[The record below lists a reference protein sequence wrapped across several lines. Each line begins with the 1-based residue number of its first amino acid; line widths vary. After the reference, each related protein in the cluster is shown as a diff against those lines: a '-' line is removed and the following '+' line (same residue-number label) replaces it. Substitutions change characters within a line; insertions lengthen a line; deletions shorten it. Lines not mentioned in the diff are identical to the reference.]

1 MRILVFGCTGQL
13 GTSLMEVLPKKHDV
27 RFLDQPDVD
36 FKDPYSLHPIIT
48 SYKPSLVINAA
59 AYTAV
64 DAAESEQSV
73 AYMINAEAPSVI
85 ASACKEVNS
94 ILVHYSTD
102 YVFSG
107 LGVTPYEE
115 ADTTLPSTV
124 YGRSKLAGEEAIIS
138 ATDQYIILRTA
149 WLYSLVGKNFVKTML
164 KIAGSKSDIQVV
176 ADQIGSPTYAI
187 DLARATSLVIDG
199 LSISWDDKF
208 GIYHAV
214 NAGQTTWHGF
224 ASKILT
230 LAGYNDIN
238 VNAIMTREYP
248 TAAPRPQF
256 SVLSCEKLSRAFGIT
271 FPEWEDAVSRCM
283 ARLTTNA

>member
-1 MRILVFGCTGQL
+1 
-13 GTSLMEVLPKKHDV
+13 MEVLPKKHDV

-36 FKDPYSLHPIIT
+36 FKDPSSLHPIIT